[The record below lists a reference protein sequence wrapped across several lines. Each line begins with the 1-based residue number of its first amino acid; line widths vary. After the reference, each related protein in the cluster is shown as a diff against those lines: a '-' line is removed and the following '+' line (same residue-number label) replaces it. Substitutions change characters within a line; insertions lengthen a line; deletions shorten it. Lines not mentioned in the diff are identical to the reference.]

1 MRFAARVGPIVFL
14 LPALLA
20 ATGCA
25 SATLDVLQPLPFAP
39 RAVSLSIEDQTS
51 GGVPSSD
58 LWSFRSAL
66 VRQLR
71 DAGIAV
77 VPARRSEA
85 TQVTGEI
92 VTHDPGNRA
101 FRFFVGFGAGTS
113 EVISTWQVREATG
126 DEVAA
131 CRIEGSVSLGTFG
144 GSVED
149 VYDEMGRA
157 LVRFLRGAID

>member
-1 MRFAARVGPIVFL
+1 MRFAARVGPLAFL
-14 LPALLA
+14 LLA

-25 SATLDVLQPLPFAP
+25 SATLDVLQPVPFAP
-39 RAVSLSIEDQTS
+39 RTIVLTLEDETDRGIS
-51 GGVPSSD
+51 DAD

-66 VRQLR
+66 VRRLR

-77 VPARRSEA
+77 VPPRRSEA
-85 TQVTGEI
+85 TQVVGQI
-92 VTHDPGNRA
+92 VTYAPGNRA
-101 FRFFVGFGAGTS
+101 FRFFVGFGAGTG
-113 EVISTWQVREATG
+113 ELISTWQVRDATG

-149 VYDEMGRA
+149 VYDEMGRS